1 MTPVELPVWAVESSA
16 ILVARNA
23 CGDETAL
30 TLGQE
35 TLPEDAQQRLAE
47 RHSHQVSSMMETQT
61 MDE

>member
-16 ILVARNA
+16 ILVARSA

-35 TLPEDAQQRLAE
+35 TLPEDAQQRFAE
-47 RHSHQVSSMMETQT
+47 RHSHQVSSMMETRT
-61 MDE
+61 TGE